1 MRKWYKEKPNEEKTK
16 EYAAFRHQVDR
27 FTNSM
32 CPKYSG
38 IKQCMEPGAEIY
50 NADIS
55 DNNSDDD
62 SEEEAMS
69 DTEEET
75 NYYHCHKSCVNYE
88 TLCRSPEKCK
98 QQKQENKPCPIK
110 KILGEHLCGDKK
122 KIPEKDRINRGRKSD
137 Q

>member
-1 MRKWYKEKPNEEKTK
+1 MRKWYKEKPNEGKKK

-38 IKQCMEPGAEIY
+38 IKQRMEPGAEIY

-55 DNNSDDD
+55 DSNSEDD
-62 SEEEAMS
+62 SEEESMS

-88 TLCRSPEKCK
+88 TPADL
-98 QQKQENKPCPIK
+98 QENASNK
-110 KILGEHLCGDKK
+110 KRRTNLAL
-122 KIPEKDRINRGRKSD
+122 
-137 Q
+137 